1 MLRPLLAAA
10 LVAVTLAGPAL
21 AQAFPSKPV
30 ELIVPYP
37 PGGAADI
44 IGRLAAKEMEPLLG
58 QPVVVLNKAGAG
70 TIIGAQA
77 AAGAKADGYTLFI
90 SSNTTFSMNPAVHEK
105 LPYDSAR
112 QFEPIGM
119 VGAIG
124 LAVLANPAAPY
135 TTLASLVEAAK
146 AKPDAIS
153 YASFGNAT
161 TSHFAAEMFLQSAG
175 INLLHVP
182 YKGSS
187 PAMTDLIGG
196 VVPISVDTV
205 TATLP
210 QLKAGKVK
218 VLAVT
223 SAKRSQFLPDVPTIA
238 ESGYPGF
245 DLTAWVAIV
254 APKGLPKEARDKLRG
269 ALEKALAS
277 PEFKAK
283 LAQSGVEGGFLP
295 LDDWEA
301 FVTADTARMKA
312 VATKAGIKAE

>member
-10 LVAVTLAGPAL
+10 LAAVTLAGPAF
-21 AQAFPSKPV
+21 AQAFPAKPI

-135 TTLASLVEAAK
+135 PTLASLVEAAK
-146 AKPDAIS
+146 AKPGAIS

-161 TSHFAAEMFLQSAG
+161 TSHFAAEMFLQRAG

-218 VLAVT
+218 ALAVT
-223 SAKRSQFLPDVPTIA
+223 SARRSQFLPEVPTIA
-238 ESGYPGF
+238 ESGYAGF

-254 APKGLPKEARDKLRG
+254 APKGLPKDARDTLRR
-269 ALEKALAS
+269 ALEKALAA

-283 LAQSGVEGGFLP
+283 LAQSGVEAGFLP

-312 VATKAGIKAE
+312 VATKANIKAE